1 MLFQVLSIDGLGKLS
16 FELSLIKVQRREKA
30 LSELMKMKMKM
41 KVLWIRYQNGC
52 DENFPYF
59 IDILP

>member
-41 KVLWIRYQNGC
+41 K
-52 DENFPYF
+52 
-59 IDILP
+59 IL